1 MHGPRPLIA
10 SIRGVVSSAHP
21 LATQAG
27 LRLLLAG
34 GNAVDA
40 AVATAAALN
49 VVEPY
54 MSGVAGMGVAT
65 LFAASEGRIRT
76 LDYIPPIPGTYDATT
91 KTRAD
96 LMRGPHSVGTP
107 GNLAGWCELLAAHGR
122 RPRSEVFAPAID
134 LARNGY
140 PITDFNAYV
149 IDESMEV
156 CAGDEAW
163 SAIYTDNGAAPAP
176 GWVLRQ
182 EDLARTLEMA
192 AADGPQA
199 LHQGPVA
206 RKLVDRLQALGGS
219 VSLDDLAAVQPR
231 WDDPVAVDYR
241 GLRVHTPPPQ
251 SEGFQMLLSLRL
263 IAGTDIAALPR
274 NGIEQLDVVLRAIRL
289 AAEQRILNANAS
301 RDEIEEMFGES
312 AVAGLR
318 ERLESG
324 EPICARTQLFGEP
337 TSGIRGSR
345 EHTTSLSVGD
355 AEGNLICVT
364 QSLGSP
370 FGAGIA
376 VPGTGVVLNNFLNWG
391 ELHPDSPNYMSP
403 GAPLSLPIAPSVTTR
418 DGEPV
423 LALGTPGG
431 HGICQTQTQV
441 LVKWADYGLG
451 VQQAIEDP
459 RGVLDNGTALRIE
472 SRIAPETI
480 EELGRRGHDVKVL
493 DAFTSYVGGMQG
505 VARDPSTGVMTG
517 GADPRR
523 DGYAAGL

>member
-34 GNAVDA
+34 GNAIDA

-65 LFAASEGRIRT
+65 LYVASEGRIRT
-76 LDYIPPIPGTYDATT
+76 LDFIPPVPGTYDATT
-91 KTRAD
+91 KMRAD

-107 GNLAGWCELLAAHGR
+107 GNLAGWCELLAAYGR
-122 RPRSEVFAPAID
+122 RPRGEVFAPAID

-149 IDESMEV
+149 INESMEV

-163 SAIYTDNGAAPAP
+163 SAIYTDNGEAPAP

-182 EDLARTLEMA
+182 DDLADTLETA
-192 AADGPQA
+192 AADGPDD
-199 LHQGPVA
+199 LHRGRLA
-206 RKLVDRLQALGGS
+206 RRLVDRLQSLGGS
-219 VSLDDLAAVQPR
+219 VSLDDLEAVQPR
-231 WDDPVAVDYR
+231 WDDPVAVGYR
-241 GLRVHTPPPQ
+241 DLRVHTPPPQ
-251 SEGFQMLLSLRL
+251 SEGFQMLQSLRL

-289 AAEQRILNANAS
+289 AAEQRILHANAS
-301 RDEIEEMFGES
+301 RDEIDELLGDT
-312 AVAGLR
+312 AVAALR

-355 AEGNLICVT
+355 AEGNLVCVT

-391 ELHPDSPNYMSP
+391 ELHPDSPNYMLP

-418 DGEPV
+418 DGAPV

-451 VQQAIEDP
+451 LQQAIEDP
-459 RGVLDNGTALRIE
+459 RGVLDDGTGLRIE
-472 SRIAPETI
+472 SRIEPATVDA
-480 EELGRRGHDVKVL
+480 LRTRGHDVKVL
-493 DAFTSYVGGMQG
+493 EAFTSYVGGMQG

>member
-65 LFAASEGRIRT
+65 LYVASEGRVRT
-76 LDYIPPIPGTYDATT
+76 LDFIPPVPGSYDATT

-107 GNLAGWCELLAAHGR
+107 GNLAGWCELLAEYGR
-122 RPRSEVFAPAID
+122 RPRGEVFAPAID

-149 IDESMEV
+149 IDESMDV

-163 SAIYTDNGAAPAP
+163 SAIYTDNGEAPAP

-182 EDLARTLEMA
+182 PDLADTLETA
-192 AADGPQA
+192 VADGPDD
-199 LHQGPVA
+199 LHRGQLA
-206 RKLVDRLQALGGS
+206 RQLVERLGALGGS

-231 WDDPVAVDYR
+231 WDEPVATSYR

-251 SEGFQMLLSLRL
+251 SEGFQMLQSLRL

-289 AAEQRILNANAS
+289 AAEQRILNANAT
-301 RDEIEEMFGES
+301 RDRIDEMLGES
-312 AVAGLR
+312 EVAALR

-324 EPICARTQLFGEP
+324 EPISARTQLFGEP
-337 TSGIRGSR
+337 TSDIRGSR
-345 EHTTSLSVGD
+345 EHTTS
-355 AEGNLICVT
+355 
-364 QSLGSP
+364 
-370 FGAGIA
+370 
-376 VPGTGVVLNNFLNWG
+376 
-391 ELHPDSPNYMSP
+391 M
-403 GAPLSLPIAPSVTTR
+403 
-418 DGEPV
+418 
-423 LALGTPGG
+423 GG
-431 HGICQTQTQV
+431 
-441 LVKWADYGLG
+441 
-451 VQQAIEDP
+451 
-459 RGVLDNGTALRIE
+459 
-472 SRIAPETI
+472 
-480 EELGRRGHDVKVL
+480 
-493 DAFTSYVGGMQG
+493 
-505 VARDPSTGVMTG
+505 
-517 GADPRR
+517 
-523 DGYAAGL
+523 

>member
-1 MHGPRPLIA
+1 MF
-10 SIRGVVSSAHP
+10 RG
-21 LATQAG
+21 
-27 LRLLLAG
+27 RL
-34 GNAVDA
+34 
-40 AVATAAALN
+40 
-49 VVEPY
+49 
-54 MSGVAGMGVAT
+54 
-65 LFAASEGRIRT
+65 
-76 LDYIPPIPGTYDATT
+76 
-91 KTRAD
+91 
-96 LMRGPHSVGTP
+96 
-107 GNLAGWCELLAAHGR
+107 
-122 RPRSEVFAPAID
+122 
-134 LARNGY
+134 
-140 PITDFNAYV
+140 
-149 IDESMEV
+149 
-156 CAGDEAW
+156 
-163 SAIYTDNGAAPAP
+163 
-176 GWVLRQ
+176 
-182 EDLARTLEMA
+182 
-192 AADGPQA
+192 
-199 LHQGPVA
+199 A

-219 VSLDDLAAVQPR
+219 VSLDDLAAVRPR
-231 WDDPVAVDYR
+231 WDDPLAVGYR

-251 SEGFQMLLSLRL
+251 SEGFQMLQSLRL

-274 NGIEQLDVVLRAIRL
+274 NGIEQLDVVFRAIRL

-301 RDEIEEMFGES
+301 RDEIGEMLGE
-312 AVAGLR
+312 ADVGRLR

-324 EPICARTQLFGEP
+324 EPICARTELFGEP
-337 TSGIRGSR
+337 TSGVAGSR

-355 AEGNLICVT
+355 SEGNLICVT

-376 VPGTGVVLNNFLNWG
+376 VPGAGVVLNNFLNWG

-418 DGEPV
+418 DGAPV

-472 SRIAPETI
+472 SRIAPDVI
-480 EELGRRGHDVKVL
+480 DELGRRGHDVKVL